1 MKSTNKTEQLSKQ
14 KKKLNEKDVTK
25 DVQDWAELRK
35 ESVRLFR
42 MQTTGIPDGKGGFR
56 LNNEKGS
63 PDFIGAYLLCKIP
76 VLFAFE
82 IKSPSGKQSDSQ
94 RKWQKR
100 AEGFGINYFIIKSWQ
115 EAEAAIQK
123 IHKKHRRKI
132 AWTFLG
138 PSFKEHAKLSDEVWH
153 NFLDSHDQPK
163 RAESNPPRIT
173 EGVLAKD
180 LKNQALPDP
189 LQDSPV
195 G

>member
-1 MKSTNKTEQLSKQ
+1 M
-14 KKKLNEKDVTK
+14 TK
-25 DVQDWAELRK
+25 DVQEWAELRK

-42 MQTTGIPDGKGGFR
+42 MQTTGIPDRSAKGGFR
-56 LNNEKGS
+56 KNNEKGS

-82 IKSPSGKQSDSQ
+82 IKSPTGKPPSEAQV
-94 RKWQKR
+94 KWQRR

-115 EAEAAIQK
+115 DAEEAVQK

-132 AWTFLG
+132 AWSFLG

-163 RAESNPPRIT
+163 RAEPNPPRIA
-173 EGVLAKD
+173 EGVLTKD
-180 LKNQALPDP
+180 LKNQTLPDP
-189 LQDSPV
+189 MQDSPV